1 MGSKRL
7 GLARTKALLEGLKR
21 EINLENTQLV
31 NADVR
36 GKKQELSGDGLQSG
50 SIDTPKTI
58 VTQRDGSIITTFQID
73 LENLSGSSAQANGP
87 GGHQLVIGNYEAA
100 ADGISYA
107 QMFQWNES
115 INGKCYKIDLSC
127 IEAPVGGAANAT
139 FVLSSSTLA
148 TYEQGDAPSGDPTA
162 VCSFGTTP
170 ISASQTIT
178 VNELVSSPGNQEYMF
193 LCTLSGNKGTG
204 GKYTSGKLVL
214 KFYSYPNF

>member
-1 MGSKRL
+1 MGSKRV

-50 SIDTPKTI
+50 SIATPKTI
-58 VTQRDGSIITTFQID
+58 VTKRDGSIITTFQID
-73 LENLSGSSAQANGP
+73 LQNLSGSNAQSNNSA
-87 GGHQLVIGNYEAA
+87 HQLVIGNYEGAQ
-100 ADGISYA
+100 DGTAYA
-107 QMFQWNES
+107 SMFQWNES

-127 IEAPVGGAANAT
+127 IEAPAGGAANAT

-148 TYEQGDAPSGDPTA
+148 TYEQGDAPAGDPTA
-162 VCSFGTTP
+162 VCSFGTTA

-178 VNELVSSPGNQEYMF
+178 VNELVSSPGDEEYMF
-193 LCTLSGNKGTG
+193 LCTLTGNVGSG
-204 GKYTSGKLVL
+204 GKYTQGKLIL
-214 KFYSYPNF
+214 KFYSYADF